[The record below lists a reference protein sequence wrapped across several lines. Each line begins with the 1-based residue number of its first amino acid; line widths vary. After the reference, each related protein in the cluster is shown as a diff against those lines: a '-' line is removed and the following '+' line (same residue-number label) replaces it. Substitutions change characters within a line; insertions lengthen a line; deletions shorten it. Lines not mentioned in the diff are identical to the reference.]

1 MRVGRSVTTRDTSNG
16 IVESTSTSKSVVFFS
31 PLLTLHPSTH
41 LRSASTQETKAKG
54 EASASSP
61 SEEKVKPK
69 KRGNTILHLAGNVVS
84 LGVAIAYLGH
94 AFDQQIENMK
104 IAIIALVLGFLCMK
118 LTDYL
123 F

>member
-1 MRVGRSVTTRDTSNG
+1 M
-16 IVESTSTSKSVVFFS
+16 
-31 PLLTLHPSTH
+31 
-41 LRSASTQETKAKG
+41 KG
-54 EASASSP
+54 EAGEGES
-61 SEEKVKPK
+61 SEEKKLDKPK
-69 KRGNTILHLAGNVVS
+69 KKGNTILYLAGNVVS

-104 IAIIALVLGFLCMK
+104 IAIIALILGFLCMK